1 MMNPGL
7 IRFLKSAYRQEPIT
21 SFIVIVGAVDAAL
34 GGIDHSVSLF
44 SFGLVLVTG
53 ALALRW
59 WQLQRNQPLDLER
72 VPEHYLPPA
81 SSHQPL
87 PLLMTSKKYPPQ

>member
-1 MMNPGL
+1 MMNAGL

-21 SFIVIVGAVDAAL
+21 SFIVTVGAVDAAIGGVDRSGSLL
-34 GGIDHSVSLF
+34 G
-44 SFGLVLVTG
+44 FGLTVVTV

-59 WQLQRNQPLDLER
+59 WQLQRTRPTEAER
-72 VPEHYLPPA
+72 VPERYLPPA

-87 PLLMTSKKYPPQ
+87 PLLMTSKKHPPQ